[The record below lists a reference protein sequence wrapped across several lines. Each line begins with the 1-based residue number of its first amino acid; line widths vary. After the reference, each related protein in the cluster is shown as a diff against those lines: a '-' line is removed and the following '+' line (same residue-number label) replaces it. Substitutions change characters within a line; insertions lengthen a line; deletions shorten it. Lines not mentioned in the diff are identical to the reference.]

1 LDEEQVAT
9 VVPAIDMGIC
19 RSAALRALGENILGM
34 HRARGIH
41 SIKQNEKFN
50 VFDAVHLKYQL
61 V

>member
-9 VVPAIDMGIC
+9 VVAAIDMGIC
-19 RSAALRALGENILGM
+19 GSAALRALGENILRI
-34 HRARGIH
+34 HRARGIP

-50 VFDAVHLKYQL
+50 VHDAFRLKYQL